1 MDSREN
7 TLDNQHTYEQGGV
20 KGKRTVKAL
29 AKGLAMQSATMKENF
44 NIVNHT
50 TNNFIYLPK
59 KNGEAAA
66 KSSAQILG
74 I

>member
-1 MDSREN
+1 
-7 TLDNQHTYEQGGV
+7 
-20 KGKRTVKAL
+20 
-29 AKGLAMQSATMKENF
+29 MQSATMKENF